1 MLNLISKGEFAMKK
15 LITLSLAVILI
26 FALCACGK
34 TASNEPEE
42 TDNGGNTQMVNPMV
56 EVTPTELE
64 NAIGVALVPPEGA
77 NDTMFFLIGGN
88 MGEVRFKYGT
98 TNEEYTYRVQKT
110 DEFQDISG
118 VYISSGSKTEI
129 DYISTPALT
138 VNVDES
144 GSMGAATW
152 FDNGYSYS
160 ISMGEGA
167 ATEAL
172 AEMYHLVYSG
182 E

>member
-1 MLNLISKGEFAMKK
+1 MYDG
-15 LITLSLAVILI
+15 
-26 FALCACGK
+26 
-34 TASNEPEE
+34 
-42 TDNGGNTQMVNPMV
+42 V
-56 EVTPTELE
+56 EY
-64 NAIGVALVPPEGA
+64 N
-77 NDTMFFLIGGN
+77 
-88 MGEVRFKYGT
+88 
-98 TNEEYTYRVQKT
+98 YRVQKT
-110 DEFQDISG
+110 AEFQDISG

-138 VNVDES
+138 VNVDEN

-167 ATEAL
+167 ASEAL
-172 AEMYHLVYSG
+172 AEMYQLVYSG